1 MRTIYTRL
9 DERAYKLLERSEA
22 ASTPVD
28 IDKVAERLGL
38 VIVEKPL
45 EEEFSGFL
53 AVKEKTI
60 VINAQHSYVR
70 RRFTAAHE
78 VGHYVL
84 HRRMHEN
91 TEVFIDH
98 TVYFR
103 KNNLDDVDHQIELE
117 ANSFAAGLLMPRMCI
132 ETYLEKTPSLD
143 LSKSSGIKTLAD
155 EFEVSRSAME
165 YRLQNLGFILKT
177 SI

>member
-1 MRTIYTRL
+1 MRTIYERL
-9 DERAYKLLERSEA
+9 DERAYKLLERSET
-22 ASTPVD
+22 ASIPVD
-28 IDKVAERLGL
+28 MDKVAEHLGL
-38 VIVEKPL
+38 VIVERPL

-53 AVKEKTI
+53 AVKEKTV
-60 VINAQHSYVR
+60 VINARHSYVR
-70 RRFTAAHE
+70 RRFTTAHE
-78 VGHYVL
+78 IGHYAL

-117 ANSFAAGLLMPRMCI
+117 ANGFAAGLLMPRVCI
-132 ETYLEKTPSLD
+132 EEYLQKTPSVD
-143 LSKSSGIKTLAD
+143 LSRSSGIKILAD

-165 YRLQNLGFILKT
+165 YRLQNLGFILRT
-177 SI
+177 SV